1 MAWQLLVAGWMSL
14 TGSAEELQAPELGK
28 SQPLSQDGAR
38 VTVPEQMCLSS
49 VFMQFCS
56 AHKAESSLLTPNGKR
71 NIDVLDRCMKF
82 SSSGRPSTSV
92 FSPKSGRSQGKG
104 PVFPSGGTL
113 TSKTAAS
120 LLPGLCD
127 QKVICYELQRKVGGG
142 IDGSQGPWWGVTLVG
157 LPVPGDGEDVEEQRR
172 SHDVLFS
179 L

>member
-38 VTVPEQMCLSS
+38 MTVPEQMCLSS

-104 PVFPSGGTL
+104 PVFPSRATL
-113 TSKTAAS
+113 TSRTAAP

-127 QKVICYELQRKVGGG
+127 QKVICYERDRWQSRPMVGCNS
-142 IDGSQGPWWGVTLVG
+142 DGSSCSWG
-157 LPVPGDGEDVEEQRR
+157 
-172 SHDVLFS
+172 
-179 L
+179 